1 MKGTKKNGY
10 RLIPLESNPSIFNDY
25 FHQIGL
31 KENFIFNEL
40 FSFDYKEVQ
49 DIKSENV
56 YAVILNFLKIV
67 PNAKIY
73 NQNNFVS
80 DSSLFYM
87 HQTDPLTNACGVV
100 AGIHSIANISS
111 SLNPI
116 SKNSLLEE
124 FIKEKK
130 TPEEYAQDLS
140 ENEKWKEFHLKIA
153 SNGSSQIPEKMED
166 VKHHYVSFVI
176 NKGNLYEL
184 DGRLN
189 MPYKVNEN
197 VKQEE
202 LLDKV
207 IDVVKGRLQ
216 RKEMNN
222 LFSIMFI
229 EKN

>member
-1 MKGTKKNGY
+1 MNSAHALIEKLVDKNLTIGAVESFTGGLFGKTLTDVPGSSKAFKGSLVTYSDESKVNILG
-10 RLIPLESNPSIFNDY
+10 IP
-25 FHQIGL
+25 
-31 KENFIFNEL
+31 
-40 FSFDYKEVQ
+40 
-49 DIKSENV
+49 
-56 YAVILNFLKIV
+56 
-67 PNAKIY
+67 
-73 NQNNFVS
+73 
-80 DSSLFYM
+80 
-87 HQTDPLTNACGVV
+87 
-100 AGIHSIANISS
+100 
-111 SLNPI
+111 
-116 SKNSLLEE
+116 EE